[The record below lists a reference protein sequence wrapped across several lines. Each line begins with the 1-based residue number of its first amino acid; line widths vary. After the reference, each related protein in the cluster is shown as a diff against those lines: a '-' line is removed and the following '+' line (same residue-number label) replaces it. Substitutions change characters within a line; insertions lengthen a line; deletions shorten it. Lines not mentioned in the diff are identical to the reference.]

1 MSEFNIKVTDLMKLS
16 DKRRSAWTRKGWYVR
31 LQSKSNRNGTTYLLK
46 SPKGRLLYFAIAND
60 GRRYKKCDHMRAW
73 AAQGQ
78 ARVDKDFS
86 VR

>member
-1 MSEFNIKVTDLMKLS
+1 MNGRVLRLCDESSRNLAVGAVSLS
-16 DKRRSAWTRKGWYVR
+16 SRT
-31 LQSKSNRNGTTYLLK
+31 NRNGTTYLLK

-78 ARVDKDFS
+78 ARVDKDFH